1 MTRRYSFIPSKTI
14 TTLTMMPFRNDS
26 GRNSARH
33 GLRPQR
39 SWRRNS
45 VLLSSLKRWR
55 KPGGSRCAEW
65 VGFRRGKL
73 IAGCYGSRTRMKTA
87 SARFFFWSASF
98 HEEGGLVGWPRLLIL
113 LGSANA
119 ACAPS
124 FAFLA
129 KGRYHESLRAGG
141 ARNGRALCRYHRAR
155 TISAMSG
162 LSRDPKTLR
171 QPFLLKTCAWT
182 ARFFCQGSPASL
194 R

>member
-1 MTRRYSFIPSKTI
+1 MYECGERMSDVSAVAQTCLAYDGRHDEALLVYSFKDD
-14 TTLTMMPFRNDS
+14 ND
-26 GRNSARH
+26 AHDDALQERH
-33 GLRPQR
+33 GLRLQR

-55 KPGGSRCAEW
+55 KPGGYRCAEW

-119 ACAPS
+119 ACAPA

-129 KGRYHESLRAGG
+129 KGGYHESLRAGG
-141 ARNGRALCRYHRAR
+141 ARNGRALCRHHRAR
-155 TISAMSG
+155 PCKNRKSG
-162 LSRDPKTLR
+162 APSV
-171 QPFLLKTCAWT
+171 
-182 ARFFCQGSPASL
+182 
-194 R
+194 